1 MQNNTIHPTFQFR
14 SGIPALYR
22 DMMRQGIVREAF
34 NFTING
40 VTLKS
45 IFLID
50 RKPFELI
57 VGVVG
62 TQFGFIIKLYK
73 GFTAEWLNDADLW
86 ELRKLLNL
94 KRSGNQFTSFKLFRE
109 IDAHA
114 PAKCSRQKISFQDIA
129 HYRRDVPEADKV
141 FFCGWV
147 QHLTDGRTVR
157 NVEKTRVMMGDQI
170 ADFCEKNNISSMWS
184 DKKRDDKPFQPPPSF
199 SASS

>member
-1 MQNNTIHPTFQFR
+1 MQNNAIPPTFQFR

-73 GFTAEWLNDADLW
+73 GFTAEWLN
-86 ELRKLLNL
+86 
-94 KRSGNQFTSFKLFRE
+94 E
-109 IDAHA
+109 IGRAH
-114 PAKCSRQKISFQDIA
+114 
-129 HYRRDVPEADKV
+129 V
-141 FFCGWV
+141 
-147 QHLTDGRTVR
+147 
-157 NVEKTRVMMGDQI
+157 
-170 ADFCEKNNISSMWS
+170 
-184 DKKRDDKPFQPPPSF
+184 
-199 SASS
+199 

>member
-1 MQNNTIHPTFQFR
+1 MQNNAIHPTFQFR

-141 FFCGWV
+141 FFCTASHGWKDCS
-147 QHLTDGRTVR
+147 QCGKNASDDGGSNCR
-157 NVEKTRVMMGDQI
+157 
-170 ADFCEKNNISSMWS
+170 FL
-184 DKKRDDKPFQPPPSF
+184 
-199 SASS
+199 

>member
-1 MQNNTIHPTFQFR
+1 MQNNAIHPTFQFR

-62 TQFGFIIKLYK
+62 TQFGFIIKLHK

-94 KRSGNQFTSFKLFRE
+94 K
-109 IDAHA
+109 
-114 PAKCSRQKISFQDIA
+114 
-129 HYRRDVPEADKV
+129 
-141 FFCGWV
+141 
-147 QHLTDGRTVR
+147 
-157 NVEKTRVMMGDQI
+157 DQ
-170 ADFCEKNNISSMWS
+170 AISS
-184 DKKRDDKPFQPPPSF
+184 PPSSCSGKLMPMHQPNAPVRKSPF
-199 SASS
+199 KILPITEEMCRKLIRYSSVVGYSISRMEGLFAMWKNASDDGGSNCRFL